1 MGKILLFVLL
11 IFSTGIKAQIF
22 PPFGFTDHSQQL
34 SFGNPHFADSTSSHN
49 RWFFSHYSSVS
60 TGFSFFNGGSA
71 RFLAVPFGLQLN
83 RRLNN
88 NLYAF
93 AGVSA
98 APAYINFNR
107 SFLSPDF
114 SKAGQHYGFLR
125 SNNFGM
131 YSRAE
136 LGLRYVND
144 EKTFSISGSIGVESS
159 SYPLFPLQQTGAG
172 RSGRPVRAGNSQF
185 ANNSY

>member
-1 MGKILLFVLL
+1 MRKVLLFVLL
-11 IFSTGIKAQIF
+11 VFSIGIKAQT
-22 PPFGFTDHSQQL
+22 PQPFGFTGHSQQL
-34 SFGNPHFADSTSSHN
+34 SFGNPHFPDSTSHN
-49 RWFFSHYSSVS
+49 RWFFSRYSAVS

-71 RFLAVPFGLQLN
+71 GFLAVPFGLQLN

-107 SFLSPDF
+107 SFMSPDF
-114 SKAGQHYGFLR
+114 NKAGRQYGLLH
-125 SNNFGM
+125 SSNFGM

-136 LGLRYVND
+136 LGLMYVND